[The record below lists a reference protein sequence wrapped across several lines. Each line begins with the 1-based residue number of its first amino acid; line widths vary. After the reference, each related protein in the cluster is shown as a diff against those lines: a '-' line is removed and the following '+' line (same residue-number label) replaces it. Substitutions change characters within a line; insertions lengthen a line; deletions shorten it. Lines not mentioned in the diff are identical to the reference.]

1 MMETW
6 DLQKKHGHGFAS
18 KNMYL
23 EIAKS
28 MQKNSLEGRMAFGN
42 APERKS
48 PAEGKINVEGLQESG
63 KQEVYWRYFACG
75 KKAMSSMWKTGRS

>member
-1 MMETW
+1 MLDDGNMGSTK
-6 DLQKKHGHGFAS
+6 KKHGHGFAS

-48 PAEGKINVEGLQESG
+48 STEGKLNVGVFKNLGS
-63 KQEVYWRYFACG
+63 K
-75 KKAMSSMWKTGRS
+75 RSIGDILHAEKRR

>member
-1 MMETW
+1 MLNDGNMGSPK
-6 DLQKKHGHGFAS
+6 KKHRHGLAS
-18 KNMYL
+18 KDMYL

-48 PAEGKINVEGLQESG
+48 PAEGRSTWKVFKNLGSKRSIGDILHVE
-63 KQEVYWRYFACG
+63 KR
-75 KKAMSSMWKTGRS
+75 R